1 VSELFQV
8 PFSVQV
14 DPHGH
19 ILRDLLRAQS
29 RTEVWEAWQRLF
41 GRAAVG
47 VSLPM
52 AYWLYRAQGIQASGP
67 RVVFVLWLIAFAGT
81 IGCTAAAF
89 RARHQ
94 VDALLAKSGGRRID
108 GEDAVEE

>member
-1 VSELFQV
+1 MSELFQV

-19 ILRDLLRAQS
+19 LLRDLLRAQG
-29 RTEVWEAWQRLF
+29 RAEVWEAWQRLF
-41 GRAAVG
+41 GRVVVW

-52 AYWLYRAQGIQASGP
+52 AYWLYRAQGIEASGP
-67 RVVFVLWLIAFAGT
+67 RFVFVLWLIAFA
-81 IGCTAAAF
+81 CTAGCMAAAL

-94 VDALLAKSGGRRID
+94 VDALLAKSGGQRID
-108 GEDAVEE
+108 VEDAVEK